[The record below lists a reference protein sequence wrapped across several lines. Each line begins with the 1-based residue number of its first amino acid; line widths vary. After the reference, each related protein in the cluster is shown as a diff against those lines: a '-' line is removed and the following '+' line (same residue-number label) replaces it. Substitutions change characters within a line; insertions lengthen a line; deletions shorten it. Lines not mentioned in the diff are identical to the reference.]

1 MLRLQSLAIIGLL
14 ATVGCAS
21 GKPDRPARVG
31 NYNYDSAVKELGPPD
46 KTETLSDGTRVA
58 DWFVTRR
65 GGMTVSLGLA
75 SFGGNTAVGTGT
87 TLGTVGARPTLRLTF
102 GADGKLV
109 SVQEVGK

>member
-1 MLRLQSLAIIGLL
+1 MLRIFAGLFCL
-14 ATVGCAS
+14 LVVVGCSS
-21 GKPDRPARVG
+21 GKTDWPVRVG
-31 NYNYDSAVKELGPPD
+31 NYSYDNAVKEMGPPD
-46 KTETLSDGTRVA
+46 KTETLTDGTRVA

-87 TLGTVGARPTLRLTF
+87 KLGTVGARPMLRLTF

-109 SVQEVGK
+109 SAQELGR

>member
-1 MLRLQSLAIIGLL
+1 MHRIFAGLL
-14 ATVGCAS
+14 GLLVITGCSS
-21 GKPDRPARVG
+21 GKTDWPARVG
-31 NYNYDSAVKELGPPD
+31 NSTYDNAVKELGPPD
-46 KTETLSDGTRVA
+46 KTETLSDGSRVA

-109 SVQEVGK
+109 SAQELGR

>member
-1 MLRLQSLAIIGLL
+1 MLRIFAGLFCL
-14 ATVGCAS
+14 LLVFGCSS
-21 GKPDRPARVG
+21 GKTDWPARVG
-31 NYNYDSAVKELGPPD
+31 NYHYDSAVKEMGPPD
-46 KTETLSDGTRVA
+46 KTETLSDGSRVA

-109 SVQEVGK
+109 SAQELGR